1 MTTNERPAIINDRYE
16 LSKRIGR
23 GGMADVFLGRDRLLD
38 RQVAIKVLF
47 PEFAVDPNFVER
59 FRREAQ
65 AAANLSHPNIVS
77 VYDWGKHAG
86 TYFIAMEYVDGRTLA
101 DILRSNGHVT
111 AKQAAEIA
119 SEVAAALGF
128 AHEAGLVH
136 RDIKPAN
143 ILIGS
148 NGQVKVADFG
158 IARAM
163 NAPTES
169 NLTQAGAVMG
179 TATYFS
185 PEQAQ
190 GAQPDPRS
198 DLYSMG
204 IVMYEMVAGRP
215 PFTGENPVSI
225 AYKQVHDNP
234 QPLNQLVADVPRS
247 YEAIVAKLLAKDPK
261 VRYTSANALRDDLRR
276 FRNGEPVLALA
287 AAAGAARATGT
298 AATPTVVGSAMGAT
312 VPMAATTADQRAVAA
327 PIPPPGRYPTGSS
340 PAANYYEPP
349 PSRTGWYALA
359 AFFAL
364 IALGIGAVLL
374 FNALS
379 GDDAAGSNALPDYV
393 GMTLE
398 AAIADLEDRGLSFQS
413 IPEENSTV
421 AEDIIHRTD
430 PVAGTIVV
438 DNQVI
443 TLFFNPRKELQEVPN
458 VEGQPLEDA
467 QRILSAA
474 GFQIGQTTYEES
486 DNIAENSVIGTD
498 PPAGEQVAQATTIN
512 LIVSSGRDQQA
523 VPQIVIGRPEADA
536 RQLLENPPYSFVVS
550 TVTEETNDVAAGL
563 VIRTQPAVGTLVD
576 IGGPVTLV
584 VSSGAPTVEVPNI
597 VGETEGTAR
606 TRLADFDVIVVVQDL
621 PAGDGNDGRVLAQS
635 VAAGQRA
642 PAGSQIQLT
651 IGRAAAAPPP
661 TTAAPTTA
669 APTTAATTTAAP
681 TTTAGP

>member
-1 MTTNERPAIINDRYE
+1 
-16 LSKRIGR
+16 
-23 GGMADVFLGRDRLLD
+23 
-38 RQVAIKVLF
+38 
-47 PEFAVDPNFVER
+47 
-59 FRREAQ
+59 
-65 AAANLSHPNIVS
+65 
-77 VYDWGKHAG
+77 
-86 TYFIAMEYVDGRTLA
+86 
-101 DILRSNGHVT
+101 
-111 AKQAAEIA
+111 
-119 SEVAAALGF
+119 
-128 AHEAGLVH
+128 
-136 RDIKPAN
+136 
-143 ILIGS
+143 
-148 NGQVKVADFG
+148 
-158 IARAM
+158 
-163 NAPTES
+163 
-169 NLTQAGAVMG
+169 
-179 TATYFS
+179 
-185 PEQAQ
+185 
-190 GAQPDPRS
+190 
-198 DLYSMG
+198 
-204 IVMYEMVAGRP
+204 
-215 PFTGENPVSI
+215 
-225 AYKQVHDNP
+225 
-234 QPLNQLVADVPRS
+234 
-247 YEAIVAKLLAKDPK
+247 
-261 VRYTSANALRDDLRR
+261 
-276 FRNGEPVLALA
+276 
-287 AAAGAARATGT
+287 
-298 AATPTVVGSAMGAT
+298 MGAT
-312 VPMAATTADQRAVAA
+312 VPMAATTASQRAIAA

-474 GFQIGQTTYEES
+474 GFQIGETTYEES
-486 DNIAENSVIGTD
+486 ENIAENSVIGTD
-498 PPAGEQVAQATTIN
+498 PPAGEQVEQATTIN

-523 VPQIVIGRPEADA
+523 VPQIVIGRTEADA

-563 VIRTQPAVGTLVD
+563 VIRTEPAVGTLVD

-606 TRLADFDVIVVVQDL
+606 TRLSDFDVIVVVQDL

-642 PAGSQIQLT
+642 PVGSQIQLT

-669 APTTAATTTAAP
+669 APTTAAPTTAAP
-681 TTTAGP
+681 TTDGRALAGPSGLGTIVRSMTVCRASRPSSGSPVGCCSATSCGKPASACSAR